1 MAGKLS
7 AFFGAQDMTVG
18 SPMSNIAKFSIPLL
32 IGNVAQQ
39 LYSTVDSIVVGN
51 YVGDGALAA
60 IGASGPIINLLL
72 VLFMGVSVG
81 ASIMA
86 SQFFGA
92 RDKDTL
98 SQTVGTTIT
107 ATFVT
112 TAIVMILGPIITRPA
127 MRLLGTP
134 ADIFEDTCAY
144 MIILFVGML
153 GSAYY
158 NIVSGVLRGLG
169 DSVMPLVFLLVACG
183 LNIVLD
189 VLFVAVFHWGVP
201 GVAYATVIAQWVSG
215 TMCIW
220 RLLHM
225 KDVLEVTPRMLI
237 PKKNLVMRLVTLGL
251 PSGLT
256 QAIFSFAMIIV
267 QSLTNS
273 YGTYVI
279 AANTVVMRVDGFAM
293 MPNFTFGTAMT
304 TFAGQNIGAGRMDRV
319 EKGTKSGMILG
330 VGVSAILVSMI
341 LLFGRNLIYLF
352 TETPEVIA
360 LGMRMLDILAVGY
373 IAMSVTQVL
382 SGVMRGA
389 GDTMTP
395 MWISIITTVV
405 VRVPIAYIMEYFT
418 RPAGGVM
425 GSGTPDPLFISLLV
439 SWIIGA
445 LLTAVFYIKGGWK
458 KKVTL
463 LGGQAA
469 LQHMDEE

>member
-1 MAGKLS
+1 MAGRLS
-7 AFFGAQDMTVG
+7 SFFGAQDMTVG
-18 SPMSNIAKFSIPLL
+18 SPMSNLVKFSVPLL
-32 IGNVAQQ
+32 VGNIAQQ
-39 LYSTVDSIVVGN
+39 LYSTVDSIVVGK
-51 YVGDGALAA
+51 YVGDNALAA

-81 ASIMA
+81 ASIIA
-86 SQFFGA
+86 SQLYGA
-92 RDKDTL
+92 KDKDGL
-98 SQTVGTTIT
+98 SQAIGTVIT
-107 ATFVT
+107 ATFIT
-112 TAIVMILGPIITRPA
+112 TLVVMIVGPLVTRPS

-134 ADIFEDTCAY
+134 DDIFESTCNY

-158 NIVSGVLRGLG
+158 NIISGVLRGLG
-169 DSVMPLVFLLVACG
+169 DSVMPLIFLLVACG

-189 VLFVAVFHWGVP
+189 IWFVAGLKMGVE
-201 GVAYATVIAQWVSG
+201 GAAYATIMAQFVSAIL
-215 TMCIW
+215 CVY

-225 KDVLEVTPRMLI
+225 KETLEVTPRMLI
-237 PKKNLVMRLVTLGL
+237 PKKSLVMRLVTLGL
-251 PSGLT
+251 PSGIT
-256 QAIFSFAMIIV
+256 QAIFSLAMIVV

-304 TFAGQNIGAGRMDRV
+304 TYAGQNIGAGQTKRV
-319 EKGTKSGMILG
+319 EQGTKSGLILG
-330 VGVSAILVSMI
+330 VGVSAVLVGII

-352 TETPEVIA
+352 TDTPEVIA

-395 MWISIITTVV
+395 MWISLITTVV
-405 VRVPIAYIMEYFT
+405 VRVPIAYVMEYFT
-418 RPAGGVM
+418 RPEGGAM
-425 GSGTPDPLFISLLV
+425 GSGAPDPLFISLLV
-439 SWIIGA
+439 SWVIGA
-445 LLTAVFYIKGGWK
+445 LLTAIFYKRGGWK
-458 KKVTL
+458 KKNEIR
-463 LGGQAA
+463 AA
-469 LQHMDEE
+469 TAVDTE